1 MFIDGNFLAIGS
13 HDNCIYIYG
22 VSENGRKYTRIG
34 KCSVSNL
41 FSPSSVSIP
50 EVYFVALL
58 VLSHCGTLLMCS

>member
-41 FSPSSVSIP
+41 LSPGSVSTTK
-50 EVYFVALL
+50 VYFVA
-58 VLSHCGTLLMCS
+58 MY